1 VREKWRHNG
10 GHREDES
17 AAALRPNPAAR
28 GSLGEPEWMGG
39 RGERGGEG
47 HGNAGAAFLY
57 RCAEVHDVP
66 VGWHHAAGE
75 DLGRNVPAPRRATP
89 GRWTWVGGTAR
100 PRTTCVKQGRG
111 EG

>member
-1 VREKWRHNG
+1 MSRRRLCSQIRRLEGAWVSLSGWAAEGKG
-10 GHREDES
+10 G
-17 AAALRPNPAAR
+17 
-28 GSLGEPEWMGG
+28 GE
-39 RGERGGEG
+39 GEG

-57 RCAEVHDVP
+57 RRAEVHDVP

-100 PRTTCVKQGRG
+100 PCRTTCVKPGRG